1 MKINEINQPSVNAL
15 FESLMSA
22 DDQPFSENTV
32 RLIAESVSN
41 TNNGKQISMSV
52 QQALNWLDN
61 L

>member
-15 FESLMSA
+15 FESLMGA